1 MKFGRDFH
9 NNKPNELVASRRI
22 TDKTRL
28 IINFKLL
35 TFMLKLKF
43 WKIYVCYD
51 ELDNSIF
58 KDFYDRKQRRQWQST
73 PVLLPGKSHV
83 WRSLVSCSP
92 LGR

>member
-1 MKFGRDFH
+1 MSAMMSLTTQF
-9 NNKPNELVASRRI
+9 LS
-22 TDKTRL
+22 

-58 KDFYDRKQRRQWQST
+58 KDFYGRKNNDITLQC
-73 PVLLPGKSHV
+73 VLYNKVDQYLENVHS
-83 WRSLVSCSP
+83 
-92 LGR
+92 